1 MHATNYF
8 KKAEE
13 DIVGVQETIKEVEA
27 WKNVLFQSEEQLKRL
42 KLKLEIKTKNAIFSK
57 TAAMIA
63 NKQLQNANGQEKT
76 FYCETILQI
85 QNLSEK

>member
-27 WKNVLFQSEEQLKRL
+27 WKNVLIQTEEQLKHL
-42 KLKLEIKTKNAIFSK
+42 KTKLELKTKNAILSN
-57 TAAMIA
+57 TAARIA
-63 NKQLQNANGQEKT
+63 EKSLQSAYDHTEV
-76 FYCETILQI
+76 
-85 QNLSEK
+85 

>member
-1 MHATNYF
+1 MYATNYF

-13 DIVGVQETIKEVEA
+13 DIAGVQETIKEVEA

-42 KLKLEIKTKNAIFSK
+42 KIKLELKTKNAILSK

-63 NKQLQNANGQEKT
+63 KKSLQSANNQTKVLIHE
-76 FYCETILQI
+76 E
-85 QNLSEK
+85 NER